1 MTLESIDPGPDS
13 TRGDLPERRPV
24 PGTKTRIMM
33 VDDHPIVRE
42 GMAQFINTQHDMV
55 LCGEA
60 GNSAQAVALMPTCR
74 PDLVIV
80 DISLRQE
87 SGLDL
92 IKVLR
97 RNHPDVCLLAMSQHD
112 ESIFAERALRAGA
125 NGYLMKQEATSHIL
139 RAIRC
144 VLKGDVYLSEAMH
157 NRLSRRLMEKG
168 GSAKSPVAGLTEREF
183 EVLHLLG
190 LGYGTRQIAERLNRS
205 VKTIETHRASLKEKL
220 QLDSGN
226 ELIRF
231 ALQMSTQT
239 AD

>member
-1 MTLESIDPGPDS
+1 MNTASFNPNPFLE
-13 TRGDLPERRPV
+13 TV
-24 PGTKTRIMM
+24 PAALETAPQKTRIMM

-42 GMAQFINTQHDMV
+42 GMAQFLNTQPDLKM
-55 LCGEA
+55 CCEA
-60 GNSAQAVALMPTCR
+60 GNAEQAHALMSSCR

-92 IKVLR
+92 IKSLR
-97 RNHPDVCLLAMSQHD
+97 RHYPDVLLLAMSQHD
-112 ESIFAERALRAGA
+112 EMIFAEHALRAGA

-144 VLKGDVYLSEAMH
+144 VMGGDLYLSDAMH
-157 NRLSRRLMEKG
+157 HRLSKQMVEGKRAP
-168 GSAKSPVAGLTEREF
+168 SSPFAGLTEREF

-190 LGYGTRQIAERLNRS
+190 LGFGTRQIAERLNRS

-220 QLDSGN
+220 QLDNGTD
-226 ELIRF
+226 LVRF
-231 ALQMSTQT
+231 AVQMAGSDTR
-239 AD
+239 